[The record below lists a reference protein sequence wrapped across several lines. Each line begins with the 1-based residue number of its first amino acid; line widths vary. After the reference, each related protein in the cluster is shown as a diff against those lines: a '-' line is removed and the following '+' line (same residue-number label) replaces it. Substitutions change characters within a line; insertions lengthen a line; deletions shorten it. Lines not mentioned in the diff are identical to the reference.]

1 MTSPWSAF
9 WTTSMHPLSL
19 SLYMHPRC
27 HFPNY
32 EYRSNPRN
40 PRLNNN
46 RKPPVEY
53 YATSWTNIEVKL
65 FYYGNFNVVY
75 PEAIRELTAHFHPT
89 PPHWESC
96 CGCWYWSGCSCTFSS
111 RWSHRWRFVPL
122 PSVGIICIQWLVS
135 VGLNLRLFV
144 WVNREIIKQPCFVL
158 WYILVIN

>member
-1 MTSPWSAF
+1 
-9 WTTSMHPLSL
+9 
-19 SLYMHPRC
+19 MHPRC

-65 FYYGNFNVVY
+65 FYSGNFNVVVY

-89 PPHWESC
+89 PIGRAAADADTDRVVPVRSIAVGPTGGHS
-96 CGCWYWSGCSCTFSS
+96 Y
-111 RWSHRWRFVPL
+111 RSHRW
-122 PSVGIICIQWLVS
+122 G
-135 VGLNLRLFV
+135 
-144 WVNREIIKQPCFVL
+144 
-158 WYILVIN
+158 